1 MQPETDCFV
10 ADQIL
15 ECLAVGIFT
24 VDKEFRITFFNAEA
38 ERLTGFKRQQA
49 LGKFCYEIFR
59 SDVCLKGC
67 AMHAAMQSC
76 ESVVRKRVT
85 ILDKHNREI
94 PVEVTASVL
103 RDADGQ
109 VIGSVESFVDD
120 SARVQLEKEVLKSYN
135 FADIKGRSEPMRRV
149 FHALTPLAESQATIL
164 ILGETGTG
172 KDLVARAVHNTSP
185 RREGPFVKVNCPALP
200 ENLLE
205 SELFGYKRGAFTDA
219 RGDKPGRFELAKG
232 GSIFLDEIGDLPLS
246 QQAKLLQVLEEQEFY
261 ALGATAPTRVD
272 ARCIASTNRDLE
284 TMVETGEFR
293 RDLYYRLQVGVLHL
307 PPLRERREDIPLLCE
322 HFVQVGAATL
332 GVLEPVFES
341 ETMRLLL
348 AHDYPGN
355 VRQLKNVIEHA
366 LLLQQQG
373 RIQPHDLPQDFLQW
387 GQSRRPSMAASEA
400 TASPETSGGRVRQ
413 DDLRERILAAL
424 EASHWNKQRAAQA
437 LGLSR
442 TTLWRRMTEL
452 GLDAQGQSER
462 TR

>member
-1 MQPETDCFV
+1 MLPEKDSFITG
-10 ADQIL
+10 QIL

-38 ERLTGFKRQQA
+38 ERLTGFLRRQA

-76 ESVVRKRVT
+76 EPVVRKRVT

-109 VIGSVESFVDD
+109 VIGAVESFVDD
-120 SARVQLEKEVLKSYN
+120 SARVQLEKQVLDSYN

-172 KDLVARAVHNTSP
+172 KDLVARAIHNTSP
-185 RREGPFVKVNCPALP
+185 RRDGPFVKVNCPALP

-246 QQAKLLQVLEEQEFY
+246 QQAKLLQVLEDQEFY
-261 ALGATAPTRVD
+261 ALGATSPTRVD

-284 TMVETGEFR
+284 AMVETGEFR

-322 HFVQVGAATL
+322 HFAQIGAATL
-332 GVLEPVFES
+332 GVPEPVFEP
-341 ETMRLLL
+341 ETMRLLM

-355 VRQLKNVIEHA
+355 VRQLKNIIEHA
-366 LLLQQQG
+366 LLLHQQG
-373 RIQPHDLPQDFLQW
+373 RVQPQDLPQDFLQC
-387 GQSRRPSMAASEA
+387 GQPRGPARVAPGAAA
-400 TASPETSGGRVRQ
+400 PAAIGGGRAGRN
-413 DDLRERILAAL
+413 DLRDRILEAL
-424 EASHWNKQRAAQA
+424 ETNHWNKQRAAQA

-442 TTLWRRMTEL
+442 TTLWRRMKEL
-452 GLDAQGQSER
+452 GLDVLDQGEGAG
-462 TR
+462 